1 MCGRF
6 TLTADLDEVQ
16 RRFDF
21 IERDLVVSRRYNI
34 APTDAVVAVR
44 RRASDGGAHNHGEV
58 MRWGLVPYWSKTGP
72 KGPPAINAR
81 DDKIE
86 TSRMF
91 AAAFER
97 RRCLVPADGFYEWR
111 KTGSGKNA
119 AKVPLRFTLKGGG
132 LFAFAGVWESWRGP
146 EGERVQSCAVITT
159 APNELMAPVHDR
171 MPVILPEEAEDAWL
185 DPAPRDVAALRALLK
200 PIPAHSM
207 ECYVVSPTVNYV
219 KNDGPSCIAPAEPP
233 PRQSG
238 LL

>member
-21 IERDLVVSRRYNI
+21 IERDLAVSRRYNI

-44 RRASDGGAHNHGEV
+44 RRVSDGGTRNHGEV

-97 RRCLVPADGFYEWR
+97 RRCLIPADGFYEWR
-111 KTGSGKNA
+111 KTG
-119 AKVPLRFTLKGGG
+119 R
-132 LFAFAGVWESWRGP
+132 
-146 EGERVQSCAVITT
+146 
-159 APNELMAPVHDR
+159 
-171 MPVILPEEAEDAWL
+171 
-185 DPAPRDVAALRALLK
+185 
-200 PIPAHSM
+200 
-207 ECYVVSPTVNYV
+207 
-219 KNDGPSCIAPAEPP
+219 
-233 PRQSG
+233 
-238 LL
+238 